1 MRIDDRTEYVTRD
14 TIMRLL
20 SDDEVARV
28 ATAET
33 APQLV
38 EGEEYID
45 LEEPDRGVR
54 RAQGNEGAVMGR
66 MLPRK
71 AVLESTWH
79 AIEVLLAS
87 HREVVRS
94 VGVPAPAR

>member
-33 APQLV
+33 APQLIP
-38 EGEEYID
+38 GDEYVD
-45 LEEPDRGVR
+45 LEQPDRGVR
-54 RAQGNEGAVMGR
+54 RADGNEGTVMGR

-71 AVLESTWH
+71 AVLETTWH

-87 HREVVRS
+87 HRPAVRS
-94 VGVPAPAR
+94 VGAPSPAR